1 MSNGM
6 ITSTLPTIV
15 GMGVVS
21 KTAEVALTPRG
32 RRAAARRRKGRGKG
46 RLPKIHRGPRGGRY
60 IIKRGR
66 KVYI

>member
-1 MSNGM
+1 MSNGI
-6 ITSTLPTIV
+6 ITSTLPTII

-32 RRAAARRRKGRGKG
+32 RRAAAKRRAKG
-46 RLPKIHRGPRGGRY
+46 RLPKIYRGPRGGRY
-60 IIKRGR
+60 ILKRGR

>member
-1 MSNGM
+1 VSNGI
-6 ITSTLPTIV
+6 ITSTLPAIV

-32 RRAAARRRKGRGKG
+32 RRAVAKRRAKG
-46 RLPKIHRGPRGGRY
+46 RLPKIYRGPRGGRY
-60 IIKRGR
+60 ILKRGR

>member
-6 ITSTLPTIV
+6 ITSTLPTII

-32 RRAAARRRKGRGKG
+32 RRAAAKR
-46 RLPKIHRGPRGGRY
+46 RLPKIYRGPRGGRY
-60 IIKRGR
+60 ILKRGR

>member
-1 MSNGM
+1 MSNGI

-21 KTAEVALTPRG
+21 RTAEVALTPRG
-32 RRAAARRRKGRGKG
+32 RRAAAKRRAKG
-46 RLPKIHRGPRGGRY
+46 RLPKIYRGPRGGRY

>member
-1 MSNGM
+1 MSNGI

-32 RRAAARRRKGRGKG
+32 RRAVAKRRVKG
-46 RLPKIHRGPRGGRY
+46 RLPKIYRGPRGGRY
-60 IIKRGR
+60 ILKRGR

>member
-1 MSNGM
+1 MSNGI
-6 ITSTLPTIV
+6 ITSTLPTII

-32 RRAAARRRKGRGKG
+32 RRAAAKRRAKG
-46 RLPKIHRGPRGGRY
+46 RLPKIYRGPRGGRY

>member
-32 RRAAARRRKGRGKG
+32 RRAAAKRRAKG

-66 KVYI
+66 RIYI

>member
-32 RRAAARRRKGRGKG
+32 RRAAAKRRAKG
-46 RLPKIHRGPRGGRY
+46 RLPKMYRGPRGGRY

-66 KVYI
+66 RIYI